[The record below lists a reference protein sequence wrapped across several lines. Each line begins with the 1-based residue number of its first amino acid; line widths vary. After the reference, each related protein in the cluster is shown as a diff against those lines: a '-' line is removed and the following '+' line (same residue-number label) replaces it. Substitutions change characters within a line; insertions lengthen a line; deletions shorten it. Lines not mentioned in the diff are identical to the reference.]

1 MKKKIICNM
10 IDMGFKPE
18 LKGFEY
24 ILHEVLQKIKGER
37 FFVDTNKKLSKKRD
51 TNEIAIERS
60 IRYSISISNK
70 NDLKNSQVV
79 KLLQEMLVQ

>member
-1 MKKKIICNM
+1 M